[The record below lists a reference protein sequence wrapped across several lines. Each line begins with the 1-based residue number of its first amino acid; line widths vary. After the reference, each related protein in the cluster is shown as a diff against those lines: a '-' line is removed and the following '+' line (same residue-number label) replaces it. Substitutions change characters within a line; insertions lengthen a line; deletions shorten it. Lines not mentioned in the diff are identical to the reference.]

1 MKLSG
6 THADPKIPTLIVRH
20 PVRLCPA
27 ATFRERCTNA
37 VERMKRE
44 TEATL
49 KRMQTDIDNLRSKLR
64 N

>member
-1 MKLSG
+1 MPTQKVRASASV
-6 THADPKIPTLIVRH
+6 TAADF
-20 PVRLCPA
+20 VRLQRCVK
-27 ATFRERCTNA
+27 RCTLA

>member
-1 MKLSG
+1 MPTPKVRPSASV
-6 THADPKIPTLIVRH
+6 TAADFARLQRSVR
-20 PVRLCPA
+20 
-27 ATFRERCTNA
+27 RCTIA

-44 TEATL
+44 TEGTL